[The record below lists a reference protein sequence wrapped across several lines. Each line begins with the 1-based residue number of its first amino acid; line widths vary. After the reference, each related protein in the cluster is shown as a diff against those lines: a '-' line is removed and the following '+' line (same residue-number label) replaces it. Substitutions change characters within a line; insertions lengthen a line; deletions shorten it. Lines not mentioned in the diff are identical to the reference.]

1 MTIHYEPQN
10 LQISFIFRWKGT
22 IFPLVLS
29 DPMFWFLLIV
39 HVGLLLWDGK
49 LLREDGEGLPPLD
62 WQASTVAMGLLT
74 FFLVFCM
81 LDRHWLSNPHILECF
96 QAFAHDPPIA
106 PQTATTATVATL
118 SCTAIVSASEGQ

>member
-1 MTIHYEPQN
+1 MTILYDPQA
-10 LQISFIFRWKGT
+10 LQLTFLFRWKGT

-39 HVGLLLWDGK
+39 HVALLLWDGK
-49 LLREDGEGLPPLD
+49 LLRQDGEGLPPLD

-81 LDRHWLSNPHILECF
+81 LAIIDSQTPTQTSRIL
-96 QAFAHDPPIA
+96 ARSPRSLITPIE
-106 PQTATTATVATL
+106 PCCRRQSL
-118 SCTAIVSASEGQ
+118 LQSLL